1 MRTFPFGLSYLMSP
15 GRNDWPGGTV
25 PFGLAFAVG
34 ELAILMLPERNDHPD
49 VALGLM
55 SPERSAHAGVALG
68 MLVSARRSRSASQS
82 IRARASTTTMKI
94 LRNEYMPR
102 VTPSAFLRRQPT
114 SFICTCVFS
123 CTSTARSGT
132 LI

>member
-25 PFGLAFAVG
+25 PFGLSFAIG
-34 ELAILMLPERNDHPD
+34 ELAILMLPERNAHPD

-55 SPERSAHAGVALG
+55 SPERSAHPGVALG

-82 IRARASTTTMKI
+82 IKARPSKTRMKI
-94 LRNEYMPR
+94 LRNVYM
-102 VTPSAFLRRQPT
+102 TQLEIRRPQSNPIQ
-114 SFICTCVFS
+114 SKSWFEV
-123 CTSTARSGT
+123 